1 MAVDRTN
8 VTLHIP
14 TLEELWFRQR
24 MLEDRETMAYNHA
37 WGGTIPWPREEWKSW
52 FEYWIEHPER
62 KRFYRYLKDE
72 DTGIFVGEIAYH
84 WDDAEQLCVADVIVF
99 APYRGRGFGR
109 SGLRLLCQAARE
121 GGFAVLYDDIAKD
134 NPAIDMFLSEGFELV
149 EEKEL
154 TRLLKKDL
162 SEK

>member
-1 MAVDRTN
+1 MGVKLELYT
-8 VTLHIP
+8 P
-14 TLEELWFRQR
+14 TLDDLKFRQR
-24 MLEDRETMAYNHA
+24 MLADPATMAYNRA
-37 WGGTIPWPREEWKSW
+37 WGGIIPWPREAWSDW
-52 FEYWIEHPER
+52 YDWWIVHPAG
-62 KRFYRYLKDE
+62 KRFYRYLRDQE
-72 DTGIFVGEIAYH
+72 SGDFVGEIAYH